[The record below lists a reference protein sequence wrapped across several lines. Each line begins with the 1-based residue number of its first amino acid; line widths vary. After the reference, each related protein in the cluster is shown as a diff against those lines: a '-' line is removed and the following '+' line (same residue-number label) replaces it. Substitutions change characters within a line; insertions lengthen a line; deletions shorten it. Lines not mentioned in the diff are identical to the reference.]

1 MYVPA
6 LEEAQTRKSF
16 LEDHIGA
23 TRGGNR
29 CFNSA
34 MHQYRQIRIALH
46 SNLAWHDI
54 AEYEHR
60 TRHQPRHRAPPAG
73 TALIN
78 SGLSSANHLLKRVPV
93 VVRWIFMDSAQSQFV
108 LARGAANRDKQSYS
122 LQEPPAIHFYPQ
134 RLSTTHVPSQDNHAA
149 GVREVSERTVCLVF
163 HSQVTGHCTNP
174 SCNCSTSTYY

>member
-1 MYVPA
+1 MLVYFNSRFEGLPVPLGLRNNVWAAEYSSGAVDTPCVYVPA

-78 SGLSSANHLLKRVPV
+78 SSLSSGKSFSSVY
-93 VVRWIFMDSAQSQFV
+93 Q
-108 LARGAANRDKQSYS
+108 
-122 LQEPPAIHFYPQ
+122 
-134 RLSTTHVPSQDNHAA
+134 
-149 GVREVSERTVCLVF
+149 
-163 HSQVTGHCTNP
+163 
-174 SCNCSTSTYY
+174 